1 MNWTTLVSVDA
12 LRACLGDAGLFDAG
26 LVIVD
31 ARFGL
36 GDAQA
41 GEAAFRASRIPG
53 ARYAHLDR
61 DLSDKSRPAA
71 EGRHPLP
78 TIDAFRHRLGAWG
91 IDPDTQVVAYDAGDG
106 AMAAAR
112 LWWLLRLVG
121 HRHVAVLDGGFA
133 AWAGAGAPIETDAPA
148 STQDVGEYPVRAFD
162 ATQIAT
168 TEEIATRLAQSP
180 GWLLDARSGERFRGE
195 VEPIDRVAGHVPGAR
210 NRPFGD
216 NLHDGRFRP
225 AAELREQF
233 LELTE
238 HRDPREVV
246 LACGSGVT
254 ACHNLLAMEAAGL
267 AGARIYAP
275 SWSGWISDPARPV
288 ANGPAD

>member
-1 MNWTTLVSVDA
+1 MNWTTLVSVEA
-12 LRACLGDAGLFDAG
+12 LRAHLDAPG
-26 LVIVD
+26 LVVVD
-31 ARFGL
+31 ARAGL
-36 GDAQA
+36 GDPEV
-41 GEAAFRASRIPG
+41 GEAAWRTARVPG

-61 DLSDKSRPAA
+61 DLSDKARPAA

-78 TIDAFRHRLGAWG
+78 AIGSFRARLGAWG
-91 IDPDTQVVAYDAGDG
+91 IGPDTQVVAYDAGDG

-121 HRHVAVLDGGFA
+121 HRRVAVLDGGFA
-133 AWAGAGAPIETDAPA
+133 AWTAAGAPLESGAPGDVADA
-148 STQDVGEYPVRAFD
+148 GEYPVHAFD
-162 ATQIAT
+162 ATQVAT
-168 TEEIATRLAQSP
+168 TDDVVARLAQAP

-210 NRPFGD
+210 NRPYGD

-225 AAELREQF
+225 ADELRAAF
-233 LELTE
+233 LALTD

-246 LACGSGVT
+246 LSCGSGVT
-254 ACHNLLAMEAAGL
+254 ACHNLLAMEVAGL

-275 SWSGWISDPARPV
+275 SWSGWTSDPERPV
-288 ANGPAD
+288 ATGPAD

>member
-1 MNWTTLVSVDA
+1 MNWTTLVSTDS
-12 LRACLGDAGLFDAG
+12 LRACLGDPG
-26 LVIVD
+26 LVVVD

-41 GEAAFRASRIPG
+41 GETAWRASHVPG
-53 ARYAHLDR
+53 AHYAHLDR

-78 TIDAFRHRLGAWG
+78 AIEAFRRRLGEWG
-91 IDPDTQVVAYDAGDG
+91 IGPDTQVVAYDAGDG

-133 AWAGAGAPIETDAPA
+133 AWKAAGAPVEITEPVATK
-148 STQDVGEYPVRAFD
+148 DVGDYPVRAFD

-168 TEEIATRLAQSP
+168 TDEIAARLAQSP

-210 NRPFGD
+210 NRPYGD

-225 AAELREQF
+225 AAELRRQF
-233 LELTE
+233 LELIE

-246 LACGSGVT
+246 LSCGSGVT

-275 SWSGWISDPARPV
+275 SWSGWTSDPARPV
-288 ANGPAD
+288 ATGPAD